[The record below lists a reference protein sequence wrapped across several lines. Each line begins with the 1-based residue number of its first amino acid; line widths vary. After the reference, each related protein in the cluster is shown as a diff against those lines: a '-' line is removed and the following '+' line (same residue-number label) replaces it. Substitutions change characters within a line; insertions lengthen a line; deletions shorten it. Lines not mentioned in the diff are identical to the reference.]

1 MQLYFRPSLGLVFLV
16 LTCLQVFGLYIFL
29 KGFLLTRQTFEL
41 QGHAYNT
48 WDRFPLHDTSLST
61 TTRTPPITQPRRP
74 FKRTIVILIDALRFD
89 FVLNV
94 SNPSNPHYLNQF
106 PIVQHLHDT
115 QPRSSLLFQ
124 FRADPPTT
132 TMQRVKGIMTGSL
145 PTFIDAGANF
155 ASSAVGEDHLLRH
168 IKNKYNNIYFMGDDT
183 WVNLFPETF
192 DDPERTFDS
201 DSFKMLDL
209 DSVDNGI
216 ISHLWPLMEGDTEW
230 EVAIAHFLGVDH
242 CGHTY
247 GPSDPNMARKLNQMN
262 GIIERLLPQID
273 NETLLVLMGDHGMSV
288 EGDHGGESV
297 EELMSTL
304 FMYSGRSLTLES
316 SADNYY
322 GDFYKRIHDERADR
336 LGYDLASISERLSYD
351 AAKHPV
357 VAQIHLVPTL
367 AYLLGVP
374 IPFGN
379 LGAILPDVIY
389 PAHDQ
394 NQIVNLLHMVEQF
407 RVNALQVHDY
417 LNQYSQETHQLDFSK
432 DKLNPIT
439 QHLYKAEKIMLE
451 LTQQPDFIKLVEP
464 STKIT
469 DQDFLVYGKQLE
481 NVILEYDAFLI
492 STIKYCEAIWAQ
504 FDTGCMFVGIL
515 LLGCSTI
522 ASLWLMQYSPGIT
535 YKKATMAAVPVFTA
549 VLFIA
554 YLRYT
559 AFSQFALTMGW
570 FEKME
575 HIDWLS
581 TASVLSIFCVSLFM
595 KQQHGQEQQQSPQ
608 PFWYTC
614 DWYLILIAD
623 IAQSF
628 TLGSN
633 SYVIWEDRGTR
644 YTIATLTV
652 CWALRNLISTPTYTK
667 EKVAQAIIYPFL
679 FLTLVRIT
687 SLTGHCR
694 EEQFPDCNYIH
705 SSVLEFGMNAL
716 GLISVVMIALTC
728 AMLFYFSRVFLK
740 SNTITGLYLVTG
752 LIVILRLIQETY
764 LKNALTDKTIPSFAL
779 TQKLIDVY
787 LPRAVYGMCL
797 LGTALSIGQYYLTE
811 EKKRNLAGVGWNILL
826 LWSTVLAIVQ
836 RPLASIVLL
845 ASPML
850 VYFLTKGSPSS
861 LLIRVTILHFLG
873 HHLFFVTGHQ
883 ATLTS
888 LPWKAAFIGFDE
900 MNYYGGMILVT
911 LSTTA
916 GNIVSW
922 MGWFI
927 LLAEASQ
934 ASNRDTVLQP
944 LHLLT
949 SLQSIPTFLCAIFIL
964 ILRRH
969 LMTWK
974 IFAPR
979 FLLQILLEIGSH
991 VAAIVLEKAL

>member
-1 MQLYFRPSLGLVFLV
+1 MQLYFRPSLGLVFLI

-61 TTRTPPITQPRRP
+61 TTKAPPITHSRKP
-74 FKRTIVILIDALRFD
+74 FKRIIVILIDALRFD

-94 SNPSNPHYLNQF
+94 TNPSNPYYLNQF
-106 PIVQHLHDT
+106 PIIQHLHDT

-183 WVNLFPETF
+183 WVNLFPEIF
-192 DDPERTFDS
+192 DDPEQTFDS

-216 ISHLWPLMEGDTEW
+216 ISHLWPLMEGDKEW

-262 GIIERLLPQID
+262 GIIERLLPQVD
-273 NETLLVLMGDHGMSV
+273 DETLLVVMGDHGMSV

-304 FMYSGRSLTLES
+304 FMYSGRPLTLET
-316 SADNYY
+316 SADSYY
-322 GDFYKRIHDERADR
+322 GEFYKRIHDARADR
-336 LGYDLASISERLSYD
+336 LGYDLPSISERLSYD

-389 PAHDQ
+389 PAHDH

-432 DKLNPIT
+432 DKLDPIT
-439 QHLYKAEKIMLE
+439 QHLYNAEKIMLE
-451 LTQQPDFIKLVEP
+451 LTQKAEFPILTEP
-464 STKIT
+464 ATKIT
-469 DQDFLVYGKQLE
+469 EQDFLVYGKQLE
-481 NVILEYDAFLI
+481 NAILEYDAFLI

-504 FDTGCMFVGIL
+504 FDTGCMFIGIL
-515 LLGCSTI
+515 ILACSTA
-522 ASLWLMQYSPGIT
+522 ASLWLMKYSPGIT
-535 YKKATMAAVPVFTA
+535 YKKAAMVGVPVFTA
-549 VLFIA
+549 VVFIA

-559 AFSQFALTMGW
+559 ALSRLALTMGW

-581 TASVLSIFCVSLFM
+581 TALVLSVFCVSLCM
-595 KQQHGQEQQQSPQ
+595 KQYGQAQNFQ

-644 YTIATLTV
+644 YTLATLTV
-652 CWALRNLISTPTYTK
+652 CWALRNLISTPALTK
-667 EKVAQAIIYPFL
+667 EKLTQAMIYPSL

-705 SSVLEFGMNAL
+705 SSVLEFGTNTL
-716 GLISVVMIALTC
+716 GLISFAIVALTFVMII
-728 AMLFYFSRVFLK
+728 YFSHMFLESK
-740 SNTITGLYLVTG
+740 MIAGLYLVNG
-752 LIVILRLIQETY
+752 SIAISRLIQETY
-764 LKNALTDKTIPSFAL
+764 LKNALVDKTFSTFVL
-779 TQKLIDVY
+779 VQKLMDVY
-787 LPRAVYGMCL
+787 LPRAVYGICL
-797 LGTALSIGQYYLTE
+797 LGTALSIGRYCLTE

-836 RPLASIVLL
+836 RPLANIVIL
-845 ASPML
+845 ASPLL
-850 VYFLTKGSPSS
+850 VYFLTKGSSSS

-873 HHLFFVTGHQ
+873 QHLFFVTGHQ

-916 GNIVSW
+916 GYIISW
-922 MGWFI
+922 IGWFI
-927 LLAEASQ
+927 LLAEVSQ
-934 ASNRDTVLQP
+934 ASNRNTILQP

-991 VAAIVLEKAL
+991 IAAIVLEKAL

>member
-1 MQLYFRPSLGLVFLV
+1 MQLYSRPSLGLVFLI

-41 QGHAYNT
+41 QGHEYNS
-48 WDRFPLHDTSLST
+48 WERFPLQDELEQSAK
-61 TTRTPPITQPRRP
+61 TPPISKPRKP
-74 FKRTIVILIDALRFD
+74 FKRTI
-89 FVLNV
+89 
-94 SNPSNPHYLNQF
+94 F
-106 PIVQHLHDT
+106 PIIQHLHDT

-132 TMQRVKGIMTGSL
+132 TMQRIKGIMTGSL

-168 IKNKYNNIYFMGDDT
+168 IKNKYKNIYFMGDDT

-192 DDPERTFDS
+192 DNPERTFDS

-209 DSVDNGI
+209 DSVDDGI
-216 ISHLWPLMEGDTEW
+216 ISHLWPLMEGEKDW

-262 GIIERLLPQID
+262 GIIERLLPQVD
-273 NETLLVLMGDHGMSV
+273 NDTLLVVMGDHGMSV

-297 EELMSTL
+297 EELMSSL
-304 FMYSGRSLTLES
+304 FMYSGRPLTLET
-316 SADNYY
+316 SADSYY
-322 GDFYKRIHDERADR
+322 GEFYKRIHDARADR
-336 LGYDLASISERLSYD
+336 LGYDIASISERLSYD
-351 AAKHPV
+351 AAKYPV

-367 AYLLGVP
+367 SYLLGVP

-389 PAHDQ
+389 PEHDQ
-394 NQIVNLLHMVEQF
+394 NQIVNLLHTVEQF
-407 RVNALQVHDY
+407 RINALQVHDY

-432 DKLNPIT
+432 DKLDPIT
-439 QHLYKAEKIMLE
+439 QHLYNAEKIMLE
-451 LTQQPDFIKLVEP
+451 LTQQANFLQLAEP

-469 DQDFLVYGKQLE
+469 EKDFLIYGKQLE
-481 NVILEYDAFLI
+481 NAILEYDAFLI

-504 FDTGCMFVGIL
+504 FDTGCMFIGIL

-522 ASLWLMQYSPGIT
+522 TSFWLMRDSPGIT
-535 YKKATMAAVPVFTA
+535 YKKATIVGVPVLFM
-549 VLFIA
+549 VLLVA

-559 AFSQFALTMGW
+559 VFSQFVLNMGW

-575 HIDWLS
+575 HIDWLG
-581 TASVLSIFCVSLFM
+581 TALVFSVFCVSLFM
-595 KQQHGQEQQQSPQ
+595 KKYGQQNSQ

-644 YTIATLTV
+644 YTLATLTV
-652 CWALRNLISTPTYTK
+652 CWTLRNLISIQVLSK
-667 EKVAQAIIYPFL
+667 EKIAQAIAFPSL
-679 FLTLVRIT
+679 FLTLVRVT

-705 SSVLEFGMNAL
+705 NSVLEFEMNIM
-716 GLISVVMIALTC
+716 GLVSVVSLALTYI
-728 AMLFYFSRVFLK
+728 MILYFSRVFLRSK
-740 SNTITGLYLVTG
+740 FIASLYLITSS
-752 LIVILRLIQETY
+752 IVVLRLIQETY
-764 LKNALTDKTIPSFAL
+764 LKNALIDKTVPFVAL
-779 TQKLIDVY
+779 TQKLMDVY
-787 LPRAVYGMCL
+787 LPRVVYGMCL
-797 LGTALSIGQYYLTE
+797 LGTAVSIGHYYFTLQ
-811 EKKRNLAGVGWNILL
+811 KKKNLPGVGWDILL
-826 LWSTVLAIVQ
+826 LWSAVLAIVQ
-836 RPLASIVLL
+836 RPLASIVIL
-845 ASPML
+845 ASPL
-850 VYFLTKGSPSS
+850 FIYFLTKGSSSS
-861 LLIRVTILHFLG
+861 LLLRLTVLHFLG

-883 ATLTS
+883 ATFTS
-888 LPWKAAFIGFDE
+888 LPWKAAFVGFDE

-916 GNIVSW
+916 GYIVSW
-922 MGWFI
+922 IGWFI
-927 LLAEASQ
+927 LLAEA
-934 ASNRDTVLQP
+934 AGATDRNAILQP

-991 VAAIVLEKAL
+991 FAAIVLEKAL